1 MKFIKLLTIIYDISD
16 IQTSHFIYTYQQAL
30 VIYFVVVFAVC
41 PYTFIWIDPRCLL
54 LKRERVSR
62 IIGERCRSGPRN
74 VPESNLGRSD
84 PQQTSEGAAHI
95 YTFKNLN
102 KVSYSVF

>member
-1 MKFIKLLTIIYDISD
+1 MPFIEE
-16 IQTSHFIYTYQQAL
+16 
-30 VIYFVVVFAVC
+30 
-41 PYTFIWIDPRCLL
+41 
-54 LKRERVSR
+54 RERVSR

-95 YTFKNLN
+95 YTHSKIST
-102 KVSYSVF
+102 K

>member
-1 MKFIKLLTIIYDISD
+1 MPFIEE
-16 IQTSHFIYTYQQAL
+16 
-30 VIYFVVVFAVC
+30 
-41 PYTFIWIDPRCLL
+41 
-54 LKRERVSR
+54 RERVSR

-95 YTFKNLN
+95 YIHIQKSQQSELLGLLVLYRKEEKRITSLSLYAHIHSTLPQNSWAAAAFFKS
-102 KVSYSVF
+102 KSSPAQ